1 MQRRLT
7 CRLGLFVTAL
17 SLSVACGGTSVTEI
31 TGPSTVRCATEFPAS
46 APTVAAGGGQVNIP
60 VAAARECTW
69 TATSEAT
76 WINIS
81 PSSGQGEGT
90 LTLSVHPNQT
100 AVSRSGAI
108 VINEARLVVAQEPAP
123 CQFDVDR
130 ELVRVSHEGGSASV
144 ALRTLEGCS
153 WTSAS
158 DVNWVKPLTSTGSG
172 SATVTFEAE
181 PNRGGERSANLVLA
195 GRGVRLVQA
204 AVPPPTP
211 TPTPTPTPPAPT
223 PPPPPPSPPPTP
235 PEPPPTQ
242 PPAPPAPPP
251 TPPAPPP
258 APPPTEPPAPLPPP
272 VPTPISGIKV
282 EGEVGELSGSCPQL
296 SFRLNGQTVY
306 THGGTKFKGGN
317 CRSLRNGRDVKVDGT
332 LMSDGTIRADEI
344 DIDD

>member
-1 MQRRLT
+1 MT

-31 TGPSTVRCATEFPAS
+31 TGPSTVRCATEFPSS
-46 APTVAAGGGQVNIP
+46 APTVAAGGGQVNIS

-90 LTLSVHPNQT
+90 LTLSVHPNQ
-100 AVSRSGAI
+100 AAASRSGAI

-123 CQFDVDR
+123 CQFDIDR
-130 ELVRVSHEGGSASV
+130 ELVRVSHEGGSVSI

-158 DVNWVKPLTSTGSG
+158 DVNWAKPLTSTGSG
-172 SATVTFEAE
+172 SATVRFDAE

-195 GRGVRLVQA
+195 GRAVRLVQDS
-204 AVPPPTP
+204 VPPPTP
-211 TPTPTPTPPAPT
+211 TPTPAPPAPT
-223 PPPPPPSPPPTP
+223 PPPPSPPP
-235 PEPPPTQ
+235 PEPPPTPAPPTPPS
-242 PPAPPAPPP
+242 PPAPPPTTPPAPLP

-258 APPPTEPPAPLPPP
+258 VPPPPSPPP
-272 VPTPISGIKV
+272 VPTPVSDIKV
-282 EGEVGELSGSCPQL
+282 EGDVSELIGTCPGV

-306 THGGTKFKGGN
+306 AHGGTKFKGGN
-317 CRSLRNGRDVKVDGT
+317 CRSLGNGRGVHVDGI
-332 LMSDGTIRADEI
+332 LMSDGTISANEI
-344 DIDD
+344 DLR